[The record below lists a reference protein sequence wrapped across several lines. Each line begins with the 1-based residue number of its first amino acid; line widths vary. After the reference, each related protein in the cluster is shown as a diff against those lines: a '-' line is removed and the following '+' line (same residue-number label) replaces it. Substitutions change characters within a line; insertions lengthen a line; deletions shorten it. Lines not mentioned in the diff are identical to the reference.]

1 MNAKRTLVET
11 ALAHFAQEGYEGASL
26 QKIAEDVGIKKP
38 SIYAHFKGKDD
49 LFLSTLK
56 NALKEEKRRI
66 TRYIVSLRD
75 QPLEKRL
82 SELLEFLQEEY
93 TRSSESKFVL
103 RMAFFP
109 PSSLYD
115 EVMELIYPFLDS
127 MERQVV
133 HLMEQAKADGFVQIA
148 AHPEDAAVA
157 YMTLVDGILVEMV
170 YGGLPGA
177 QRRLK
182 ASWPIYWAG
191 IQAADPHRGQ

>member
-1 MNAKRTLVET
+1 MNAKRMLLDT
-11 ALAHFAQEGYEGASL
+11 ALAHFAREGYEGASL

-56 NALKEEKRRI
+56 NALKEEKRLI
-66 TRYIVSLRD
+66 TRYFISRKD
-75 QPLEKRL
+75 QPLEVRL
-82 SELLEFLQEEY
+82 SELLVFLQEEY
-93 TRSSESKFVL
+93 TRSNESKFVL

-127 MERQVV
+127 MERRVV
-133 HLMEQAKADGFVQIA
+133 QLMEQAKRDGTVHIV
-148 AHPEDAAVA
+148 PSEDAALA
-157 YMTLVDGILVEMV
+157 YMTLTDGILVEMV

-191 IQAADPHRGQ
+191 IQTSETRKGL

>member
-1 MNAKRTLVET
+1 MNAKRMLLDT
-11 ALAHFAQEGYEGASL
+11 ALTHFAQEGYEGASL
-26 QKIAEDVGIKKP
+26 QKIAEAVGIKKP

-66 TRYIVSLRD
+66 TRYIVSRRE
-75 QPLEKRL
+75 QPLENRL
-82 SELLEFLQEEY
+82 SGLLEFLQEEY

-115 EVMELIYPFLDS
+115 EVMAMINPFLDS
-127 MERQVV
+127 MEKRVV
-133 HLMEQAKADGFVQIA
+133 QLMEQAKAEGSLQI
-148 AHPEDAAVA
+148 EESVDAAVA
-157 YMTLVDGILVEMV
+157 YMTLADGVLVEMV

-191 IQAADPHRGQ
+191 IQAVEARKGQ